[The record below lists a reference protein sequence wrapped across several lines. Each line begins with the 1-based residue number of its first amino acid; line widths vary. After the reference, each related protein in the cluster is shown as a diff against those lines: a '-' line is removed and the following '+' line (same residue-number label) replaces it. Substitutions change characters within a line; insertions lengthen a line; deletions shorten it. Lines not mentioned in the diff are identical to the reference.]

1 MSFRYIIFLVITG
14 ISFHGLGQNA
24 DHPPGKVDHDEMH
37 EHHSNE
43 FGAANSAVYFIK
55 EKSLNYGLHLHYTY
69 TIRKTKFGIGAGYER
84 IFDEHKHNTIG
95 IHAIYQPVEG
105 LHLNL
110 SPGVA
115 FEGDGDEHPV
125 FALHF
130 ETSYEFLFHDF
141 HIGPSVEFA
150 YDPEDYH
157 ISLGIHIGYGF

>member
-1 MSFRYIIFLVITG
+1 MSSRCIIFLFIIS
-14 ISFHGLGQNA
+14 ISFHGLGQIA
-24 DHPPGKVDHDEMH
+24 DHQPGDLDHDEKH
-37 EHHSNE
+37 EHHRNE
-43 FGAANSAVYFIK
+43 IGVANSAVYFIK
-55 EKSLNYGLHLHYTY
+55 EKSFNYGLHLHYTY
-69 TIRKTKFGIGAGYER
+69 TISKTKFGIGAGYER
-84 IFDEHKHNTIG
+84 IFDEHRHNTIG

-115 FEGDGDEHPV
+115 FEGNSGGSPV

-130 ETSYEFLFHDF
+130 ETSYEFLIHDF
-141 HIGPSVEFA
+141 HVGPSVELA